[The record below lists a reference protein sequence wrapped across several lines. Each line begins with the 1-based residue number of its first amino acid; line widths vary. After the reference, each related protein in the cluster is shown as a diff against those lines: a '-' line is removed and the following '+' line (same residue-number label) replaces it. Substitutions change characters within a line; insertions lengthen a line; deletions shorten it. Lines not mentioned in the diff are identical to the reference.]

1 MRKLN
6 QIYVKLLA
14 WLHNYLYYKISKI
27 STKLNNNIRVK
38 HRIINYKQFFLTNI
52 EKDSKVLDIGCGNG
66 FLTCKIAEKAQK
78 VVAIDISREAISI
91 AKNIFAGGNIEYV
104 IGDATKYNFKE
115 RFNYIVLSNILEH
128 IYNRIE
134 FLKKIKDL
142 AEKFLIRVPLINRSW
157 LSIYKKELGIEY
169 RLSKSHYIEYTLQ
182 SFKNEIESAGFK
194 ICSYSIQFGEIWA
207 IVEKIEG
214 I

>member
-27 STKLNNNIRVK
+27 STKLNNNVHVK

-52 EKDSKVLDIGCGNG
+52 EKNSKVLDIGCGNG

-91 AKNIFAGGNIEYV
+91 AKNRFAGGNIEYV

-115 RFNYIVLSNILEH
+115 RFNYIVLSNI
-128 IYNRIE
+128 
-134 FLKKIKDL
+134 
-142 AEKFLIRVPLINRSW
+142 
-157 LSIYKKELGIEY
+157 
-169 RLSKSHYIEYTLQ
+169 
-182 SFKNEIESAGFK
+182 
-194 ICSYSIQFGEIWA
+194 
-207 IVEKIEG
+207 
-214 I
+214 

>member
-1 MRKLN
+1 MRRLN
-6 QIYVKLLA
+6 QIYLKVLT

-27 STKLNNNIRVK
+27 STKLNNNVHVK

-52 EKDSKVLDIGCGNG
+52 EKNSKVLDIGCGNG

-78 VVAIDISREAISI
+78 VVAIDISKEAISN
-91 AKNIFAGGNIEYV
+91 AKNNFARENIEYV

-115 RFNYIVLSNILEH
+115 HFDIIVLSNILEH
-128 IYNRIE
+128 IYKRIE
-134 FLKKIKDL
+134 FLKKIKNL

-157 LSIYKKELGIEY
+157 LSIYKKELGVDY

-182 SFKNEIESAGFK
+182 SFKNEIESVDFK
-194 ICSYSIQFGEIWA
+194 IYSYSIQFGEIWA
-207 IVEKIEG
+207 IVEKI
-214 I
+214 